1 MNSLPSRT
9 KALIGVS
16 FREFARYALPS
27 IIGMLIVGL
36 QTIIDGLFV
45 GRGVG
50 ALGLAAVNI
59 AMPLISS
66 MLSVSIM
73 IISGGI
79 VITGIAKG
87 QGDEA
92 RAKGYTSLRLPLS
105 PCWSPSRRYPCWSA
119 SSSNHCVISLAAT
132 MRCILLS
139 DNTLASSVAASSS
152 TASPTSR
159 RPSPASTGNPTG
171 CLSAASSVAW

>member
-79 VITGIAKG
+79 VIT
-87 QGDEA
+87 
-92 RAKGYTSLRLPLS
+92 
-105 PCWSPSRRYPCWSA
+105 
-119 SSSNHCVISLAAT
+119 
-132 MRCILLS
+132 
-139 DNTLASSVAASSS
+139 
-152 TASPTSR
+152 
-159 RPSPASTGNPTG
+159 
-171 CLSAASSVAW
+171 

>member
-9 KALIGVS
+9 KALIDVS

-59 AMPLISS
+59 AMNNWVVLDYQKCTE
-66 MLSVSIM
+66 M
-73 IISGGI
+73 
-79 VITGIAKG
+79 
-87 QGDEA
+87 
-92 RAKGYTSLRLPLS
+92 Y
-105 PCWSPSRRYPCWSA
+105 
-119 SSSNHCVISLAAT
+119 
-132 MRCILLS
+132 
-139 DNTLASSVAASSS
+139 
-152 TASPTSR
+152 
-159 RPSPASTGNPTG
+159 
-171 CLSAASSVAW
+171 